1 MNIFERHRVKNLLR
15 GCDYVLA
22 ADVIKEKFI
31 DKSNESYGYLHKYIE
46 VFLANPCLDHA
57 LKLIEQDSMMFYYF
71 NGCKEDGL
79 YKKQTNKIKMVTE
92 NDSNK
97 SVIENDSKKSVT
109 KNDSEKSVADNILTM
124 INPKKTKFP
133 NVISTL
139 IYDCSEIENQIKE
152 FQSLLNEGKDIEHNQ
167 RLLENYKEGLR
178 EFEKAIKVLQKYD
191 GLERGGKSVSSQT

>member
-1 MNIFERHRVKNLLR
+1 MNIFERHRIKNSLR

-22 ADVIKEKFI
+22 ADVIKEKFL

-57 LKLIEQDSMMFYYF
+57 LKLIEQDSMMFFYF

-79 YKKQTNKIKMVTE
+79 YKKQTNKIKMVTANE
-92 NDSNK
+92 
-97 SVIENDSKKSVT
+97 SKKPVS
-109 KNDSEKSVADNILTM
+109 DNILTM
-124 INPKKTKFP
+124 TNPKKTNFP

-152 FQSLLNEGKDIEHNQ
+152 FQRLLNEGKDIEHNQ
-167 RLLENYKEGLR
+167 RLLEHYKEGLR

-191 GLERGGKSVSSQT
+191 GLELGGKSVSSQT